1 MRNRAFQYKRDD
13 ERGITAAMTDKKKL
27 LFVTIRL
34 NSGGAERSLL
44 NLLSMLSPEKYDID
58 LLLFKR
64 EGEFIDQIP
73 PHVRL
78 LEPPEDL
85 KRLYSPIAGS
95 GRYLPAK
102 VLGTAM
108 GKLMEPKLFEGRYYR
123 WYHVYRH
130 VLRPLPGKWDVAVAY
145 LEGEPT
151 YYVADFVDAKT
162 KLCWVHSDYSAS
174 PLDPRYD
181 APAFE
186 KMDHI
191 ITISAICLDA
201 LRKAFPQYAD
211 KMHVLEN
218 ISASSIVQGQ
228 ARAFVPE
235 EFSADFNILSVGR
248 LAEVKGFDFAIDA
261 AALLKQRG
269 RRFCWYIVGNGELKD
284 ALSAQIDQ
292 RQVSDCVKLLGAR
305 TNPYAY
311 MLHADMLAQTSRWEG
326 KSIVLDEAKMI
337 GVPILCTRY
346 NTVGNQIADGLE
358 GIIVPISPEGIAEG
372 IGRLMDDP
380 QLRQRMVDYQRSQDY
395 DNRSELVKYEQLLNE
410 V

>member
-1 MRNRAFQYKRDD
+1 
-13 ERGITAAMTDKKKL
+13 MTDKKKL

-102 VLGTAM
+102 VLGTAL

-123 WYHVYRH
+123 WHHVYRH
-130 VLRPLPGKWDVAVAY
+130 VLRPLPGKWDVAIAY

-201 LRKAFPQYAD
+201 LRKAFPQFAD

-235 EFSADFNILSVGR
+235 EFSDGFNILSVGR

-261 AALLKQRG
+261 AALLKEQG
-269 RRFCWYIVGNGELKD
+269 IGATVLDMY
-284 ALSAQIDQ
+284 
-292 RQVSDCVKLLGAR
+292 CVKPLDVEGLLKAAKGKKVVVSVEEHSPFGGLGSMVSQVIGA
-305 TNPYAY
+305 NDPKKVIN
-311 MLHADMLAQTSRWEG
+311 LALPDAPVITGTSKE
-326 KSIVLDEAKMI
+326 VFD
-337 GVPILCTRY
+337 Y
-346 NTVGNQIADGLE
+346 YGLNA
-358 GIIVPISPEGIAEG
+358 EGIA
-372 IGRLMDDP
+372 RT
-380 QLRQRMVDYQRSQDY
+380 
-395 DNRSELVKYEQLLNE
+395 VKENL
-410 V
+410 

>member
-1 MRNRAFQYKRDD
+1 
-13 ERGITAAMTDKKKL
+13 MTEKKKL

-44 NLLSMLSPEKYDID
+44 NLLSMLSPERYDID

-85 KRLYSPIAGS
+85 KRLYSPTKEA
-95 GRYLPAK
+95 GRYLLAK

-123 WYHVYRH
+123 WHRVYRR
-130 VLRPLPGKWDVAVAY
+130 VLRPLPGKWDVAIAY

-151 YYVADFVDAKT
+151 YYVADFVDART

-191 ITISAICLDA
+191 VTISPICLDA
-201 LRKAFPQYAD
+201 LRKAFPQYVD
-211 KMHVLEN
+211 KMHALEN
-218 ISASSIVQGQ
+218 ISAPAIVQGQ

-235 EFSADFNILSVGR
+235 EFSDGFNILSVGR
-248 LAEVKGFDFAIDA
+248 LTEAKGFDFAIDA
-261 AALLKQRG
+261 AAMLKQGG
-269 RRFCWYIVGNGELKD
+269 RRFRWYILGNGELKD
-284 ALSAQIDQ
+284 ALSAQIAQ
-292 RQVSDCVKLLGAR
+292 RQVSDCVRLLGAR
-305 TNPYAY
+305 TNPYPY
-311 MLHADMLAQTSRWEG
+311 MLHADLLAQTSRWEG
-326 KSIVLDEAKMI
+326 KSMVLDEAKMI

-346 NTVGNQIADGLE
+346 NTVENQIADGRE
-358 GIIVPISPEGIAEG
+358 GLIVPVSPEGIAEG

-380 QLRQRMVDYQRSQDY
+380 AMRRRMIDYQRSQDY
-395 DNRSELVKYEQLLNE
+395 DNRSELAKYEQLFNE